1 MALRPWPAFKSFSP
15 KLWCENAFSR
25 HIYAR
30 KRDAFLYSAVLTM
43 IIFIYPQKEWRSFY
57 HFHLFFAGHSLAT
70 IKAQSTTTRRKSCT
84 RQVSEEEG
92 SGGLLLS
99 IFFADNS
106 TQFTTMSL
114 PRQARDRQT

>member
-43 IIFIYPQKEWRSFY
+43 IIFVYPQKEWRSFLSFSCIFRRSFLGDDQGPVDY
-57 HFHLFFAGHSLAT
+57 YQEEILHAAG
-70 IKAQSTTTRRKSCT
+70 
-84 RQVSEEEG
+84 E
-92 SGGLLLS
+92 
-99 IFFADNS
+99 
-106 TQFTTMSL
+106 
-114 PRQARDRQT
+114 